1 MKHQIPSTKSQ
12 INPKSKI
19 PNSKRLELDA
29 CDLGFTLIEM
39 LVAAAIFTFMVIAI
53 SGIYAQVLDLQRR
66 AQGAARVQENA
77 LYIVET
83 VAREVRVS
91 TITSGDTGCDLPDT
105 LTATI
110 VLEHPVNGT
119 VTYAYDAAT
128 GTITR
133 DAGGS
138 GPQTITSP
146 EVRFASFAFCVT
158 GSGADDIQARV
169 TMPMVVESRSSNPAN
184 RVHVSLQTTVVSRD
198 LVTDL
203 TN

>member
-1 MKHQIPSTKSQ
+1 M
-12 INPKSKI
+12 N
-19 PNSKRLELDA
+19 NRR
-29 CDLGFTLIEM
+29 GFTLVEM
-39 LVAAAIFTFMVIAI
+39 LVAATIFTFMII
-53 SGIYAQVLDLQRR
+53 IITGIYTQVLDLQRR

-77 LYIVET
+77 LFVVET

-91 TITSGDTGCDLPDT
+91 AITSGDTGCDLPDP

-110 VLEHPVNGT
+110 VLNHPVNGV

-146 EVRFASFAFCVT
+146 EVRFSSFAFCVT
-158 GSGADDIQARV
+158 GSGADEIQAR
-169 TMPMVVESRSSNPAN
+169 SGIG
-184 RVHVSLQTTVVSRD
+184 RVS
-198 LVTDL
+198 
-203 TN
+203 